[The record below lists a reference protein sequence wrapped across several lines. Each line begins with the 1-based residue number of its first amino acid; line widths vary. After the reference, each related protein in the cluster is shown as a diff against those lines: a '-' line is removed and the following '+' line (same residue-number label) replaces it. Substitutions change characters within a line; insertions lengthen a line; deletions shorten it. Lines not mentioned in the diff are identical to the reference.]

1 MELVIPFGFFPWH
14 QYTCSS
20 VHIRNDLLYH
30 ENGSS
35 LPKFGQYLAFYY
47 FSKTSMAISLTTK
60 LSSYTISARLCYPVK
75 FGSQLAFPHYNTGI
89 AGSNP

>member
-1 MELVIPFGFFPWH
+1 MELVIPSGFFPWH

-35 LPKFGQYLAFYY
+35 LPKFGQYLAFGVLLLFKNFNGNFTYNKPKLIHHQRT
-47 FSKTSMAISLTTK
+47 FMLSGEVWKPIG
-60 LSSYTISARLCYPVK
+60 LSS
-75 FGSQLAFPHYNTGI
+75 F
-89 AGSNP
+89 